1 MHLGIYKAPLAVMT
15 IQRQSQLKHF
25 EEIGQSSSNRQKLI
39 STPTTKISGRISG
52 EKLFHVEK
60 PTIMLSYS
68 SVADENGRTED
79 NWYATSLDR
88 EDLDERDGFD
98 DIHIR

>member
-1 MHLGIYKAPLAVMT
+1 
-15 IQRQSQLKHF
+15 
-25 EEIGQSSSNRQKLI
+25 
-39 STPTTKISGRISG
+39 
-52 EKLFHVEK
+52 VEK